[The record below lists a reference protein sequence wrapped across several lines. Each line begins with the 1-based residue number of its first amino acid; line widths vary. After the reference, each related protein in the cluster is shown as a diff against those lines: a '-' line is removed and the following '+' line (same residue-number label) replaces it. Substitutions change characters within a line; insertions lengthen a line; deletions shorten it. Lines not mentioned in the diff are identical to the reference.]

1 VNQTNTYI
9 VINNIFVTKNKP
21 VKITEI
27 AKTLNISK
35 SSKDKYKV
43 TLLSNSTKNCGVAK
57 SSLVAK
63 KKGQCKG
70 EIKVTYANGKTKTQ
84 RFQLQVKI

>member
-1 VNQTNTYI
+1 
-9 VINNIFVTKNKP
+9 
-21 VKITEI
+21 
-27 AKTLNISK
+27 
-35 SSKDKYKV
+35 V